1 MQRLLKTLLLVAI
14 VLLIPILP
22 FAVIGELPGERWLSA
37 RDGNALQFA
46 LTGSGL
52 LTLDVLLPIPSSIVI
67 ALLGGRLG
75 FIAGWLSA
83 WLGLTAGNLL
93 GYGIGRLWPQKMAP
107 DIPES
112 PTLILLFLSRPVP
125 ILAEAMA
132 IAAGAT
138 RTRIVHTVAVCAAGN
153 LVYAGILAADGAALL
168 AADWTG
174 PGIILPLLVPVAGW
188 ALWRWL
194 ARKDKR
200 KATA

>member
-1 MQRLLKTLLLVAI
+1 MQRTLKILLLVAI
-14 VLLIPILP
+14 VLLLPIVP
-22 FAVIGELPGERWLSA
+22 FLVIGELPGERWLSA
-37 RDGNALQFA
+37 TGSSALVFA

-52 LTLDVLLPIPSSIVI
+52 LTLDILLPIPSSIVI
-67 ALLGGRLG
+67 ALMGGRLG
-75 FIAGWLSA
+75 FYEGWLSA

-125 ILAEAMA
+125 ILAEAMV

-138 RTRIVHTVAVCAAGN
+138 RTRFMHTLAVCAAGN

-168 AADWTG
+168 AGNWTG
-174 PGIILPLLVPVAGW
+174 PGIILPLLLPVAGW
-188 ALWRWL
+188 GLWRWL
-194 ARKDKR
+194 GGKGKQ
-200 KATA
+200 KAAA